1 MAVLGLIE
9 VAFDPLLRVGDVAL
23 RWQTLGVTA
32 ALLAAFGLAGII
44 RRHGSAAAAVLRPAP
59 PKGLHRPVQM
69 HMVGGG
75 FPDAPAIGQGRTS
88 APLRLDD
95 MLFIVLGAV
104 PGAVAGGRL
113 FHGLAFWEAYAAQPE
128 RLLDPQAGSLS
139 LLGTVLGGALSAAAV
154 CRMLGAPVGRWA
166 DTAALPLLIAIGLG
180 KLAQFLGGSGQG
192 APFDGPWAVAFVG
205 EGPWI
210 SANAD
215 IPAHAAQVYEGLWA
229 LMGIAVV
236 LLLAASRAGVRSI
249 LRVDGRLFAVTV
261 GWFLLG
267 RVIVGFAWRDDPV
280 LGLLNAEQVLALASL
295 ALALVGVAY
304 LVVRRP
310 RPGGGSG
317 PARYREGV
325 PEQSMPSPPTRE
337 PQP

>member
-1 MAVLGLIE
+1 
-9 VAFDPLLRVGDVAL
+9 
-23 RWQTLGVTA
+23 
-32 ALLAAFGLAGII
+32 
-44 RRHGSAAAAVLRPAP
+44 
-59 PKGLHRPVQM
+59 
-69 HMVGGG
+69 
-75 FPDAPAIGQGRTS
+75 
-88 APLRLDD
+88 
-95 MLFIVLGAV
+95 
-104 PGAVAGGRL
+104 
-113 FHGLAFWEAYAAQPE
+113 
-128 RLLDPQAGSLS
+128 
-139 LLGTVLGGALSAAAV
+139 
-154 CRMLGAPVGRWA
+154 
-166 DTAALPLLIAIGLG
+166 
-180 KLAQFLGGSGQG
+180 
-192 APFDGPWAVAFVG
+192 
-205 EGPWI
+205 
-210 SANAD
+210 
-215 IPAHAAQVYEGLWA
+215 
-229 LMGIAVV
+229 MGIAVV